1 MYLSYN
7 KLRFPLSKRR
17 QFLFWA
23 NAIKLYFGVF
33 APYLTTKSSQAQRL
47 MPMTA
52 PPSPP
57 SLGASWRVRAFA
69 GDTHASLLLPH
80 QMLIAREDAL
90 RHGIAHLALVEVAV
104 ALSEPLT
111 SSSNASTHTSSG
123 GGVLLECVVDLQ
135 TLRTSGERHVQLN
148 AWVLEHL
155 GLREG
160 AAVALKRLATQKDP
174 ECQSV
179 ELSAVSKYPL
189 TVNYTSSS
197 SSAVIRTA
205 DEYGDAN
212 AAQVLSSALKC
223 LPESVREGRIDLECA
238 LHRQLCASG
247 YVSSHVKLQR
257 GHFVAVQL
265 LQETYV
271 FQVESAIYTDAT
283 SESAS
288 DWMSTMQVRVPGWHG
303 STSERLLTAQSQDD
317 GGHKSQATKTTFED
331 RLWRTGFAGYDM
343 FFQDVLLNIALVLK
357 PPPRALSTSDGHS
370 SIHHQHQ
377 KIGSHGLLLSGVH
390 GVGKSLALQVLQR
403 EVALSRIPVKRIDG
417 MSLLMESEST
427 RLSSTYEFLA
437 QQVRDAFPNLEFF
450 DSAASSMSAYRSKA
464 SAHSSTGVLLID
476 DIDVLFQTPS
486 GEDASESD
494 AGEALTPLGSS
505 LLRLLDAISDQNAR
519 VCIVGTATN
528 ADFSIPSTAKRAGRF
543 GKIIEIIVPTEAMRS
558 EILARH
564 LSVLPL
570 SGTVPSSP
578 PQEQSV
584 TAKASLTVREMASRL
599 AALTG
604 GYVAKDLVRIC
615 RNSLVQANKAASRE
629 NALQTTD
636 ISLTWEDLLAAQRL
650 VKPSQLRELNVASP
664 GAAGEESGK
673 QDLGAFAGYAVLR
686 KQLVDFITW
695 KFSPSAAMNVRRV
708 WHLLRYL

>member
-1 MYLSYN
+1 
-7 KLRFPLSKRR
+7 
-17 QFLFWA
+17 
-23 NAIKLYFGVF
+23 
-33 APYLTTKSSQAQRL
+33 

-57 SLGASWRVRAFA
+57 SLGASWRARAFV
-69 GDTHASLLLPH
+69 GDTHASLLLPY
-80 QMLIAREDAL
+80 QVLIAREDAL
-90 RHGIAHLALVEVAV
+90 RHGIAHLALVEVAA

-111 SSSNASTHTSSG
+111 SSSNASTQTSSG

-135 TLRTSGERHVQLN
+135 TLSTSGGRHVQLD
-148 AWVLEHL
+148 AWVLDHL

-160 AAVALKRLATQKDP
+160 AAVALKRLATQDS

-189 TVNYTSSS
+189 TVNYTSSP
-197 SSAVIRTA
+197 SSAVTRTA
-205 DEYGDAN
+205 DEDGDAN
-212 AAQVLSSALKC
+212 AAQVPSSALKY
-223 LPESVREGRIDLECA
+223 LPESVREGRIDLERA

-257 GHFVAVQL
+257 GHLVAAQL

-271 FQVESAIYTDAT
+271 FRVESAIYTDAA
-283 SESAS
+283 SESAGDS
-288 DWMSTMQVRVPGWHG
+288 MSTVQVRVPGWRG
-303 STSERLLTAQSQDD
+303 STSRRRLTAQSQDD
-317 GGHKSQATKTTFED
+317 GHKSQATETTHED
-331 RLWRTGFAGYDM
+331 RLWCAGFAGYDV
-343 FFQDVLLNIALVLK
+343 FFQDVLLNIALVVK
-357 PPPRALSTSDGHS
+357 APPRALSTSGGHS

-377 KIGSHGLLLSGVH
+377 QIGSHGLLLSGVH

-437 QQVRDAFPNLEFF
+437 QQVRNAFPNLELF
-450 DSAASSMSAYRSKA
+450 DSAGSSVSTHRSKA
-464 SAHSSTGVLLID
+464 SMRSSTGVLLID

-505 LLRLLDAISDQNAR
+505 LLRLLDGISDQSAR

-543 GKIIEIIVPTEAMRS
+543 GKTIEMIVPTEAIRS

-570 SGTVPSSP
+570 SGTVSSS

-584 TAKASLTVREMASRL
+584 IAKASLTVREMASRL

-615 RNSLVQANKAASRE
+615 RNSLVQARKAASRV
-629 NALQTTD
+629 NTLQTTD

-673 QDLGAFAGYAVLR
+673 QDLGAFAGYAALR